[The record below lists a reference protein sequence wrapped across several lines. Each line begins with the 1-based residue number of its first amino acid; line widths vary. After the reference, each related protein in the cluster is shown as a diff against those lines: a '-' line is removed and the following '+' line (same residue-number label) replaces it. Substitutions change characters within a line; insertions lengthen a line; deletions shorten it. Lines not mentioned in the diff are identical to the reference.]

1 MRTKR
6 KRACRKPPARKPP
19 AKKAASVAQN
29 ETADAENQ
37 TEEAFLNFI
46 HQNNKEKSV
55 SADSNDLGVADKK
68 DCVSGGAKSSPP
80 SSPSSS
86 DSDESFNAGENS
98 SDDSSSVDR
107 RSRKLTKGHG
117 NGKQQASKLPKKGRN
132 EDVTSSRIL
141 RSSSQKQNEFKMP
154 QIPQQDSHY
163 NKKELKAALEVITKI
178 MKMDEARP
186 FNVPADPVALGKPDY
201 YSVIDTPMDF
211 GTIRSNL
218 ENGIKYMNSGDVFN
232 DAQYI
237 WENCLKCCKK
247 GEYIVY
253 LMKLVKKKFMKYWTA
268 AGLSTEQSRKTNV
281 GTLYGPS
288 TTDYATKHGRSEAF
302 YPGGYA
308 VDGVNQIQQDRLGS
322 YQPYQYVPPLSY
334 NQPYPFQQPPPS
346 TAWPQLSQLP
356 QVSYYQPSQ
365 SQQPQPSINQPQ
377 FSQLQARTGCNSA
390 GYLHFQPP
398 KDIAPKHKKH
408 GSSSKHKNNASMGP
422 ANSVYGGAPS
432 HSHSQHPQLIH
443 QQPYGLQQQQQQQ
456 QQNISQLHSSRL
468 PAVADG
474 GNSYFQPPTDIA
486 QAHKNDA
493 STSKHKRH
501 ASVGPA
507 SSIYGGPAS
516 HSQSQHPQLS
526 HKQPFSLQQHQQSI
540 SPLQPSQLQNVA
552 DGGRFNLQ
560 SQADLTRGSG
570 YVPLGPVDPM
580 VVAPGQSHQQQFP
593 LSDGESS
600 EPHQLQPQTSHY
612 APQSSQIQNR
622 VDIEQSNVSLTDSA
636 LRGINCALRYSA
648 GPTTNKTH
656 QEIPSQL
663 GPTEVQSKQI
673 PQSQDERHQS
683 PDRLKRKKRGRG
695 PTRCLF
701 LNDLADG
708 ERIFVHINEYGQPVG
723 PEASKLSS
731 FLGTVAR
738 NGHRAPLNFVHW
750 RAMPDSY
757 KEDMWE
763 YVQTK
768 FDMDPSGKAW
778 VLQSIATKWR
788 DWKAD
793 LKATYYD
800 TLKTDEE
807 RLMVK
812 DPRVVPEQWPSLIEY
827 WNSDETKKRCAT
839 NRANRLKSKAVHTS
853 GTKSYARIREEE
865 RKNRPDGKE
874 PTRAELYVLTHTRKN
889 GQPVDEKAAEFISK
903 IQERAAKKQ
912 DDTQCSDDSKDTLFH
927 VIGKEKRNRI
937 LTYGLGTTRSD
948 VFGPRPSRKDLMF
961 MAYEAKKSA
970 NEEVQKMVVKMEA
983 MEEKYARLETHIA
996 RMTSNME
1003 KFLEKIGGSSQILGL
1018 EQIKVFE
1025 EIEAEMN
1032 SKEEA
1037 FMDFVYQNAN
1047 VNYGVDDSDSD
1058 SDFDSDDDDESA
1070 SNNTSSSSSGSD
1082 EDFSLQP
1089 SIDWTLK
1096 RGKQKISHSLNEA
1109 RSSKVKSRYSKKE
1122 LELALMVIKKVMK
1135 MDEAQPFN
1143 VPFDPIAFGLPSNK
1157 GVPSSLVSPII
1168 DSASHAEPQQI
1179 HLRGGQ
1185 PNCVQQTEHTSQ
1197 MQPPQAQA
1205 VEDTGQS
1212 RLSPAQS
1219 VRGGE
1224 AAGSYALG
1232 PVTNSPSQECE
1243 IHSDPDHR
1251 QPKHPSAGQNQPS
1264 ASQNEPYE
1272 TQRPRQKHN
1281 EKKKTRVPRYHNLLD
1296 SLNGEPS
1303 KFDIELRSKSW
1314 VLKTI
1319 SRCWRNWKA
1328 KLKAQHY
1335 YPHNTQ
1341 EEQLNDCHPKVLPDQ
1356 WQSLVLYWNSDKAK
1370 LNCAKNRASRAQQ
1383 MAKHTT
1389 GTKSFARLR
1398 EEERAKRPDGKEP
1411 SRAEIYILSHTRKD
1425 GRPVDDAAAAIISKL
1440 REQATKRQTVS
1451 GDDNDSHDTL
1461 YQVLGSEKPGQVRT
1475 YGLGPTPSDIWG
1487 EKCVCQKMKIST
1499 IEEEKSIFERMNS
1512 MEQKYA
1518 HLEAK
1523 IDRLTSNMQK
1533 FLASV
1538 GASSKILGFDQTL
1551 DASDGDENPLQPHV
1565 DGSSPNHAVPS
1576 DEGFITFGWCNHL
1589 LDSYSN
1595 IFFSNRYFEDIEA
1608 EMNSKEAAFLDFVN
1622 QNAYVNYGVE
1632 ESESDDDDESAS
1644 DNASSSSSG
1653 NDEDYSSESSIDR
1666 ALRRG
1671 KRKISHSLN
1680 KGRSSNIIRS
1690 RYNEK
1695 ELQLAAMVIKKVMKV
1710 DEAQPFNVPFDPI
1723 AFGLPP
1729 KPTQRTIWSQL
1740 SQLQQSIYSHHH
1752 QLEQPLPQP
1761 SYNTPHFSQL
1771 QTDTGSTPGSAMID
1785 SASQPEPQQIHLR
1798 ERQPNCVQQPEHS
1811 TSQLQPPQVQAAGD
1825 IGQSHLSPAASMRG
1839 GRAPCTDAIDPA
1851 SNSLIQER
1859 EAHSDPNLQQPNL
1872 PLAGQNQ
1879 PSQSQNEPNETQRSR
1894 RKRNVKRKTRV
1905 RSQDNNLLVS
1915 LDGEPIFIPTN
1926 ELGQPVGPKATM
1938 LSNFI
1943 GKVAKDGHL
1952 APLSYITW
1960 RKMPNEAREEMW
1972 RLVRSKFDIETQ
1984 SKKWVLK
1991 TIGKRWSDWKAK
2003 LKADHYNPH
2012 NTDEERLNDCHP
2024 NVLPDQWQALVSYWN
2039 TDKAK
2044 ILCAVNKACR
2054 AKQKALHTAGR
2065 KSFARIRE
2073 EEKEKRPGGKEPSRA
2088 ELYIL
2093 THTRK
2098 DGQPVD
2104 DAAAEI
2110 IAKLREK
2117 ASQKPTVSGDSNNSQ
2132 DTLFQVMGSE
2142 KTGRVRTYGMGPTPT
2157 ELWGQKCVCQ
2167 KTRIPTTEEE
2177 NSILEKMK
2185 VMEKKY
2191 ARMEARMNR
2200 MTSKILKYLVN
2211 IGAPSN
2217 ILQES
2222 LNTSDAD
2229 EDPLQPNV
2237 DGSSSNCAVPSDEI
2251 KVFEDIEAEMNSK
2264 EAAFLDFVN
2273 QNAYVNYG
2281 VEESDSDES
2290 ASDNTSSSSSGNDE
2304 DYSSESS
2311 IDWTLRRGKRKIS
2324 HSLNKGRSSKII
2336 RSRYNEKE
2344 LQLAA
2349 MVIKRVMKMDEA
2361 QPFNVPFDPIAF
2373 GLPNY
2378 VYVIDS
2384 PMDFGIVWR
2393 NLRNGVK
2400 YMNSEDVYMDVK
2412 QIWENCYK
2420 FSKKGDYTFHL
2431 IKLVKKMFLKYWTE
2445 AGLYSKP
2452 SQEISSILLPF
2463 LFRSP
2468 YHVVFQSHSRDFSM
2482 RRSQCELA
2490 HFPPSYHPDQLQKPP
2505 QRTLWSQLSQLQ
2517 QSIYSHHH
2525 QLEQP
2530 QPQPSYN
2537 TPQFS
2542 QLQTGTYGS
2551 TPAVKSNKVLPS
2563 CLGSAMIDS
2572 ASQPVPQQIHLREG
2586 QPNCVQQPEHSTSQL
2601 QPPQVQAAGDTGQ
2614 SHLSPAASM
2623 RGGRAAG
2630 TDAIDPASNSLIQ
2643 EREAHTDPNLQ
2654 QPNLP
2659 SAGQKQP
2666 SGSQNKPYQTQR
2678 SPRKRDVK
2686 RKTRLPTQD
2695 HNLLDSLDGEP
2706 IFIPTNELGQPVG
2719 PKATMLSKFLGK
2731 IAKDGHLAPLSY
2743 ITWRKMP
2750 KEAREKMWRL
2760 VRSKFDIETKSKS
2773 WVLKT
2778 IGKRWKDWKAKLKA
2792 DHYNPHNTDEERLND
2807 CHPSVLPDQWQALVS
2822 YWNSDKAKLLCAINN
2837 ACRAKQRALHTAGSK
2852 SFARIREEEK
2862 ARRPGGKEPSR
2873 AELYILTHTRKDG
2886 QPVDDAAAEII
2897 AKLREKASQR
2907 ETVSGES
2914 NNSQDTLF
2922 QVMGSEKTG
2931 RVRTYGMGPT
2941 PTELWG
2947 QKCACQK
2954 RRLPATEEENSI
2966 LEKMKGMEQKYARME
2981 ARMNRMTSKILKY
2994 LANIGGSSNIL
3005 QSGDTSDADED
3016 PLQPIVDGSSSNC
3029 AVPSDEASGREE

>member
-29 ETADAENQ
+29 ETAENQ

-68 DCVSGGAKSSPP
+68 NCVSDGAKSSPP

-107 RSRKLTKGHG
+107 RSRKSTKGHG
-117 NGKQQASKLPKKGRN
+117 NGKQQASKLPKKGRD

-186 FNVPADPVALGKPDY
+186 FNVPADPVAMGKPDY

-211 GTIRSNL
+211 GTICSNL

-281 GTLYGPS
+281 GNLYGPS
-288 TTDYATKHGRSEAF
+288 TTDYATKDGRPEAF
-302 YPGGYA
+302 YPGSHA

-390 GYLHFQPP
+390 GYSHFQPP

-422 ANSVYGGAPS
+422 ASSVYGGAPS

-443 QQPYGLQQQQQQQ
+443 QQPYGLQQQQQQ
-456 QQNISQLHSSRL
+456 NISQLQSSRL

-474 GNSYFQPPTDIA
+474 GYSYFQPPTDIA
-486 QAHKNDA
+486 QTHKNDA

-501 ASVGPA
+501 TSVGPA

-540 SPLQPSQLQNVA
+540 SPLQPSQLQDVA
-552 DGGRFNLQ
+552 DGGHLNLP
-560 SQADLTRGSG
+560 SQADFTRGSG

-580 VVAPGQSHQQQFP
+580 VVAPGQSHRQQFP

-612 APQSSQIQNR
+612 APQSSQLQNR
-622 VDIEQSNVSLTDSA
+622 VDIEQSNMSLTDSA

-673 PQSQDERHQS
+673 PQSQDEQHQT

-708 ERIFVHINEYGQPVG
+708 ERIFVHFNKFGQPVG

-768 FDMDPSGKAW
+768 FDIDPIGKAW
-778 VLQSIATKWR
+778 VLQSVATKWR

-800 TLKTDEE
+800 TLNTDEE
-807 RLMVK
+807 RLKVK

-827 WNSDETKKRCAT
+827 WNSDETK
-839 NRANRLKSKAVHTS
+839 SK
-853 GTKSYARIREEE
+853 IRE
-865 RKNRPDGKE
+865 
-874 PTRAELYVLTHTRKN
+874 
-889 GQPVDEKAAEFISK
+889 Q
-903 IQERAAKKQ
+903 AAKKQ
-912 DDTQCSDDSKDTLFH
+912 DDAQCSDDSKDTLFR

-948 VFGPRPSRKDLMF
+948 VFGPRPSRNDLMV

-983 MEEKYARLETHIA
+983 MEEKYARLETQIA
-996 RMTSNME
+996 RMTSSME
-1003 KFLEKIGGSSQILGL
+1003 KFLEKIGGSSQNLGF

-1047 VNYGVDDSDSD
+1047 VNYGVDDSDS
-1058 SDFDSDDDDESA
+1058 DSDDDDESA

-1143 VPFDPIAFGLPSNK
+1143 VPFDPIAFGLPQNYVNFIDSPMDFGIIWSNLRNGVKYMNSEDVYMDVKQIWENCYKFSKKGDYTFYLIKRVKKIFLKYWREAGLYSKPSRGISNFSMRQRQHELTHFPSSCYHPDQLQKPPHRTIWSQISQLQQSINGHPHQLEQPQPSYNSLHFSKLQPGTYGASAALKSNK
-1157 GVPSSLVSPII
+1157 GVPSSLVRPII

-1179 HLRGGQ
+1179 HLWGGQ
-1185 PNCVQQTEHTSQ
+1185 PNCVQQTEHNTSQ

-1243 IHSDPDHR
+1243 NHSDHDHR

-1272 TQRPRQKHN
+1272 TQRSTQKHN
-1281 EKKKTRVPRYHNLLD
+1281 DKKKTRVPRYHNLLD
-1296 SLNGEPS
+1296 SLNGEPVVIPINKLGQPVGPKVSLLSHFLGKVSRDGHLS
-1303 KFDIELRSKSW
+1303 KFDIELRSKRW

-1383 MAKHTT
+1383 MARHTT

-1440 REQATKRQTVS
+1440 REQATQRQTVS
-1451 GDDNDSHDTL
+1451 GDGNDSHDTL

-1487 EKCVCQKMKIST
+1487 EKCVCQKMKTST
-1499 IEEEKSIFERMNS
+1499 IEEEKIIFERMNS

-1518 HLEAK
+1518 HLEAR

-1538 GASSKILGFDQTL
+1538 GASSKILGIDQQTL

-1576 DEGFITFGWCNHL
+1576 DEIT
-1589 LDSYSN
+1589 D
-1595 IFFSNRYFEDIEA
+1595 FEDIEA

-1632 ESESDDDDESAS
+1632 ESDSDSDSDSDDASAR

-1653 NDEDYSSESSIDR
+1653 NDEDYSSESTIDR

-1680 KGRSSNIIRS
+1680 KGRSSKIIRS

-1695 ELQLAAMVIKKVMKV
+1695 ELQLAAMVIKKVMKL
-1710 DEAQPFNVPFDPI
+1710 DEAQPFNVPFDPV
-1723 AFGLPP
+1723 AFGLSNYANVIDSPMDFGIIWSNLRNGVKYMNSEDVYMDVKQIWENCYKFSKKGDYTFHLIKRVKKLFFKYWTEAGLYSKPSQEISNFSTRQSQCELAHLPSSYHPHQLQKPP
-1729 KPTQRTIWSQL
+1729 QRTIWSQL

-1761 SYNTPHFSQL
+1761 SYNTPHYSQL
-1771 QTDTGSTPGSAMID
+1771 QTDTFGSTPGSAMID

-1811 TSQLQPPQVQAAGD
+1811 TSQLQPPHVQAAAD

-1851 SNSLIQER
+1851 SNSLIQEH

-1872 PLAGQNQ
+1872 PLPGQNQ
-1879 PSQSQNEPNETQRSR
+1879 PSQSQNEPNETQRSQ
-1894 RKRNVKRKTRV
+1894 RKRNIKRKTRV

-1972 RLVRSKFDIETQ
+1972 RLVRLLS
-1984 SKKWVLK
+1984 
-1991 TIGKRWSDWKAK
+1991 
-2003 LKADHYNPH
+2003 
-2012 NTDEERLNDCHP
+2012 
-2024 NVLPDQWQALVSYWN
+2024 
-2039 TDKAK
+2039 
-2044 ILCAVNKACR
+2044 AVNKACR

-2117 ASQKPTVSGDSNNSQ
+2117 ASQKQTVSGDSNNSQ
-2132 DTLFQVMGSE
+2132 DTLFQVIGSE

-2157 ELWGQKCVCQ
+2157 ELWGQKCVCH
-2167 KTRIPTTEEE
+2167 KTRIPATEEE

-2185 VMEKKY
+2185 MMEKKY

-2211 IGAPSN
+2211 IGASSN

-2229 EDPLQPNV
+2229 EDQLQPNV
-2237 DGSSSNCAVPSDEI
+2237 DGSSSNCAVPSDE
-2251 KVFEDIEAEMNSK
+2251 
-2264 EAAFLDFVN
+2264 
-2273 QNAYVNYG
+2273 
-2281 VEESDSDES
+2281 
-2290 ASDNTSSSSSGNDE
+2290 
-2304 DYSSESS
+2304 
-2311 IDWTLRRGKRKIS
+2311 
-2324 HSLNKGRSSKII
+2324 
-2336 RSRYNEKE
+2336 
-2344 LQLAA
+2344 
-2349 MVIKRVMKMDEA
+2349 
-2361 QPFNVPFDPIAF
+2361 
-2373 GLPNY
+2373 
-2378 VYVIDS
+2378 
-2384 PMDFGIVWR
+2384 
-2393 NLRNGVK
+2393 
-2400 YMNSEDVYMDVK
+2400 
-2412 QIWENCYK
+2412 
-2420 FSKKGDYTFHL
+2420 
-2431 IKLVKKMFLKYWTE
+2431 
-2445 AGLYSKP
+2445 
-2452 SQEISSILLPF
+2452 
-2463 LFRSP
+2463 
-2468 YHVVFQSHSRDFSM
+2468 
-2482 RRSQCELA
+2482 
-2490 HFPPSYHPDQLQKPP
+2490 
-2505 QRTLWSQLSQLQ
+2505 
-2517 QSIYSHHH
+2517 
-2525 QLEQP
+2525 
-2530 QPQPSYN
+2530 
-2537 TPQFS
+2537 
-2542 QLQTGTYGS
+2542 
-2551 TPAVKSNKVLPS
+2551 
-2563 CLGSAMIDS
+2563 
-2572 ASQPVPQQIHLREG
+2572 
-2586 QPNCVQQPEHSTSQL
+2586 
-2601 QPPQVQAAGDTGQ
+2601 
-2614 SHLSPAASM
+2614 AAS
-2623 RGGRAAG
+2623 
-2630 TDAIDPASNSLIQ
+2630 
-2643 EREAHTDPNLQ
+2643 
-2654 QPNLP
+2654 
-2659 SAGQKQP
+2659 
-2666 SGSQNKPYQTQR
+2666 
-2678 SPRKRDVK
+2678 
-2686 RKTRLPTQD
+2686 
-2695 HNLLDSLDGEP
+2695 GE
-2706 IFIPTNELGQPVG
+2706 E
-2719 PKATMLSKFLGK
+2719 
-2731 IAKDGHLAPLSY
+2731 
-2743 ITWRKMP
+2743 
-2750 KEAREKMWRL
+2750 
-2760 VRSKFDIETKSKS
+2760 
-2773 WVLKT
+2773 
-2778 IGKRWKDWKAKLKA
+2778 
-2792 DHYNPHNTDEERLND
+2792 
-2807 CHPSVLPDQWQALVS
+2807 
-2822 YWNSDKAKLLCAINN
+2822 
-2837 ACRAKQRALHTAGSK
+2837 
-2852 SFARIREEEK
+2852 
-2862 ARRPGGKEPSR
+2862 
-2873 AELYILTHTRKDG
+2873 
-2886 QPVDDAAAEII
+2886 
-2897 AKLREKASQR
+2897 
-2907 ETVSGES
+2907 
-2914 NNSQDTLF
+2914 
-2922 QVMGSEKTG
+2922 
-2931 RVRTYGMGPT
+2931 
-2941 PTELWG
+2941 
-2947 QKCACQK
+2947 
-2954 RRLPATEEENSI
+2954 
-2966 LEKMKGMEQKYARME
+2966 
-2981 ARMNRMTSKILKY
+2981 
-2994 LANIGGSSNIL
+2994 
-3005 QSGDTSDADED
+3005 
-3016 PLQPIVDGSSSNC
+3016 
-3029 AVPSDEASGREE
+3029 